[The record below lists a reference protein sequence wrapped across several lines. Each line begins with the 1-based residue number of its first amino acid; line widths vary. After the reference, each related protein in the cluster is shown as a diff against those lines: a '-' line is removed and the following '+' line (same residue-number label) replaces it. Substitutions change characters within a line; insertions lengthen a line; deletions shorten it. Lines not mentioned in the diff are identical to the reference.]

1 MGERGG
7 LESRGNGI
15 PYLQITGEGTRGI
28 LQYTVF
34 AFKYFCEVSSKWKH
48 LHISIDAKMHIFP
61 HSMCFP
67 NSNLIE
73 VF

>member
-1 MGERGG
+1 MGEGRG

-34 AFKYFCEVSSKWKH
+34 SSKYFCEVSSKWKH
-48 LHISIDAKMHIFP
+48 LHISIDAKMHIFS
-61 HSMCFP
+61 HS
-67 NSNLIE
+67 S
-73 VF
+73 VFQIAI